1 VEVQFARANALSAYK
16 SSSLKDIGHS
26 VQQVVTLQEEI
37 KLHIDFCRGYGLSE
51 ADIIGEEEDQ
61 ATTAYTR
68 YVLDIGM
75 SQDYLALQ
83 IALLPCL
90 IGYGIIAKRL
100 YEDPSTV
107 RVGSKYWKWIEQYV
121 AEEYREAMMRGSELV
136 EKHAQ
141 GLSPGRIEELAKIF
155 IHATNVSILL
165 TITDYPTLMLH
176 RWREVSGTWDLE
188 LVRNLGEKEGSI
200 TAS

>member
-16 SSSLKDIGHS
+16 SSNLKDIGRS

-37 KLHIDFCRGYGLSE
+37 QLHIDFCKEYGLSE
-51 ADIIGEEEDQ
+51 ADIINEEEDQ

-136 EKHAQ
+136 ERHAE
-141 GLSPGRIEELAKIF
+141 GLSPGRVEELAGIF
-155 IHATNVSILL
+155 IHATNVS
-165 TITDYPTLMLH
+165 TLMRMIDDDMLMRR
-176 RWREVSGTWDLE
+176 RWREVSGIWGLE
-188 LVRNLGEKEGSI
+188 LVREYKVNREGSTI
-200 TAS
+200 

>member
-1 VEVQFARANALSAYK
+1 MQSPLIVLQVQFARANALSAYK
-16 SSSLKDIGHS
+16 SSNLKDIGRS

-37 KLHIDFCRGYGLSE
+37 QLHIDFCKEYGLSE
-51 ADIIGEEEDQ
+51 TDIIHEEEDQ

-75 SQDYLALQ
+75 SQDFVALQ

-100 YEDPSTV
+100 YEDANTV

-121 AEEYREAMMRGSELV
+121 ADEYRGAMMRGSELV
-136 EKHAQ
+136 EKHAA
-141 GLSPGRIEELAKIF
+141 GLSPSKVEELAKVF
-155 IHATNVSILL
+155 IHATNVSIHGKASVWQCA
-165 TITDYPTLMLH
+165 D
-176 RWREVSGTWDLE
+176 REQMEKGFWDMGL
-188 LVRNLGEKEGSI
+188 RAGQALG
-200 TAS
+200 

>member
-1 VEVQFARANALSAYK
+1 MQFARANALSAYK
-16 SSSLKDIGHS
+16 SSNLKDIGRS

-37 KLHIDFCRGYGLSE
+37 KLHIDFCKEYGLSE
-51 ADIIGEEEDQ
+51 INIINEEEDQ

-100 YEDPSTV
+100 YEDTNTV

-121 AEEYREAMMRGSELV
+121 AEEYRDAMMRGSELV
-136 EKHAQ
+136 EKHAA
-141 GLSPGRIEELAKIF
+141 GLSPTRVEELAKIF
-155 IHATNVSILL
+155 VHATNVS
-165 TITDYPTLMLH
+165 TDHHVVFEEPAN
-176 RWREVSGTWDLE
+176 G
-188 LVRNLGEKEGSI
+188 
-200 TAS
+200 

>member
-1 VEVQFARANALSAYK
+1 MCLTVIQVQFARANALSAYK
-16 SSSLKDIGHS
+16 SSNLKDISRS

-37 KLHIDFCRGYGLSE
+37 KLHIDFCKEYGLSE
-51 ADIIGEEEDQ
+51 SDIINEEEDQ

-100 YEDPSTV
+100 YEDTNTV

-121 AEEYREAMMRGSELV
+121 AEEYRDAMMRGSELV
-136 EKHAQ
+136 EKHAA
-141 GLSPGRIEELAKIF
+141 GLSPTRVEELAKVF
-155 IHATNVSILL
+155 VHATNVS
-165 TITDYPTLMLH
+165 TDHHLGFEKPANGEQM
-176 RWREVSGTWDLE
+176 EKGFWDMGL
-188 LVRNLGEKEGSI
+188 RAGEGLS
-200 TAS
+200 